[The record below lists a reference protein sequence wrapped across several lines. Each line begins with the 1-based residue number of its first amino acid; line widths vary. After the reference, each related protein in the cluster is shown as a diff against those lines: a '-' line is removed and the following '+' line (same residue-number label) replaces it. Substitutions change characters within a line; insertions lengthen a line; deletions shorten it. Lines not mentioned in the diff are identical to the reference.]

1 MKPNVLFIVLPYV
14 VHDIDS
20 TRPKIRS
27 YHAFPYGLLSIAT
40 YCKDLMDIRIIDC
53 DTDPKY
59 KDTIQQV
66 LENDHIDIV
75 GISMMFDISYIY
87 LEELLSL
94 IKNFDP
100 TILTVLGGAAA
111 SYSPEE
117 ILKEQDDLD
126 ALCYAEGEIPF
137 RRLLESWKQSKG
149 IGFLDNHPSWITR
162 TTFNKKQRPVASFIQ
177 NLDDVINIDYSFID
191 TSRYETREAF
201 SPFSSYD
208 RKHKQFFIS
217 TSRGCPFNC
226 TFCSNSKIH
235 GKKMRF
241 AGVDVIINHIR
252 KLVSRYEMDVL
263 TIYDDQLLIDMPR
276 AKELFRR
283 LAEFN
288 LRIECPN
295 GLSVRYIDSE
305 MAKLMK
311 LAGMDTIYLA
321 IESGSEYVL
330 KKLIHKPLELS
341 MVAPAVKAL
350 RKYDIFIHAFLVMG
364 MPGEKSEH
372 RKETSRFIKS
382 IGIDWSGFQM
392 AMPFKGSRLYEICI
406 KNGWIDKQSINSID
420 MRANGIFV
428 KTIINIPG
436 IDKEK
441 VNQEV
446 YEMNL
451 DVNFHNNY
459 RMKIGDYKTAAR
471 CFEEVL
477 RRYKEHKWAKH
488 YLEICEQ
495 KLLDKLT

>member
-1 MKPNVLFIVLPYV
+1 
-14 VHDIDS
+14 
-20 TRPKIRS
+20 
-27 YHAFPYGLLSIAT
+27 
-40 YCKDLMDIRIIDC
+40 
-53 DTDPKY
+53 
-59 KDTIQQV
+59 
-66 LENDHIDIV
+66 
-75 GISMMFDISYIY
+75 
-87 LEELLSL
+87 
-94 IKNFDP
+94 
-100 TILTVLGGAAA
+100 
-111 SYSPEE
+111 
-117 ILKEQDDLD
+117 
-126 ALCYAEGEIPF
+126 
-137 RRLLESWKQSKG
+137 
-149 IGFLDNHPSWITR
+149 
-162 TTFNKKQRPVASFIQ
+162 
-177 NLDDVINIDYSFID
+177 
-191 TSRYETREAF
+191 
-201 SPFSSYD
+201 
-208 RKHKQFFIS
+208 
-217 TSRGCPFNC
+217 
-226 TFCSNSKIH
+226 
-235 GKKMRF
+235 
-241 AGVDVIINHIR
+241 
-252 KLVSRYEMDVL
+252 MDVL

-406 KNGWIDKQSINSID
+406 KNDWIDKQSINSID